1 MRIQPTDKSIGPGP
15 ASPAQPGPAASQSR
29 PQRTD
34 RVELSA
40 LSQGAGGLAPERL
53 QELQSSLES
62 DTYSVKSGDVSR
74 RIVDFYLTQAE

>member
-1 MRIQPTDKSIGPGP
+1 MRIQPTEKSLSPDP
-15 ASPAQPGPAASQSR
+15 AAPAQPGSAASQSV

-53 QELQSSLES
+53 QELQYSLES

-74 RIVDFYLTQAE
+74 RIVDFYLIQGE